1 MANTPN
7 CIALNWNVRS
17 LNAPARR
24 QVVKEMVADHRCN
37 IVCLQE
43 TKMQS
48 VDDRIVAETLGQAFL
63 RHYAV
68 LPAVGTRGGILLA
81 IADGQYTMLAVDIRT
96 YSAIVTIRNNT
107 DGGEWTVTGVYGPQD
122 DAAKLLLMQELRQ
135 IKLTAGE
142 RWAIMG
148 DFNLICRASDKSN
161 AQVNRRLLG
170 SFQAL
175 REELEVKELQLQG
188 RRFTWSSGSADST
201 LTKIDHVF
209 ISQDWEFMF
218 PHCDLQA
225 LGSAVSDHCPML
237 LTCNPF
243 AWRYRGFR
251 FESHWL
257 HAPDFP
263 AILVVPG
270 SRR

>member
-1 MANTPN
+1 
-7 CIALNWNVRS
+7 
-17 LNAPARR
+17 
-24 QVVKEMVADHRCN
+24 
-37 IVCLQE
+37 
-43 TKMQS
+43 MQS

-68 LPAVGTRGGILLA
+68 LPAVG
-81 IADGQYTMLAVDIRT
+81 
-96 YSAIVTIRNNT
+96 
-107 DGGEWTVTGVYGPQD
+107 TGVYGPQD

-201 LTKIDHVF
+201 LTNIDHVF
-209 ISQDWEFMF
+209 ISEDWEFMF
-218 PHCDLQA
+218 PHCYLQA

-243 AWRYRGFR
+243 AWRYRGF
-251 FESHWL
+251 
-257 HAPDFP
+257 
-263 AILVVPG
+263 
-270 SRR
+270 